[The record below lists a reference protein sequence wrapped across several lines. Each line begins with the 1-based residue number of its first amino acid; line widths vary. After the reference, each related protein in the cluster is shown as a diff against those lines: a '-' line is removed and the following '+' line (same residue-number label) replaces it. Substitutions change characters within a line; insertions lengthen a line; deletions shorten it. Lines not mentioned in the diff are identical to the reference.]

1 MNSVLEARAENWVEG
16 CLGNLGQ
23 GSGLGLRVASNQ
35 AQPLLI
41 WRRRDLGLGASKN
54 KRALIGQ
61 FKGKIP
67 SRREVPSPEGRRAT
81 TPKWR
86 RDVQREENATSI
98 RHLLLCAR
106 RFLHPNEKNGFQ
118 T

>member
-1 MNSVLEARAENWVEG
+1 MAT
-16 CLGNLGQ
+16 
-23 GSGLGLRVASNQ
+23 
-35 AQPLLI
+35 
-41 WRRRDLGLGASKN
+41 RDLGLGASKN

-106 RFLHPNEKNGFQ
+106 RFLPPNEKNGFQ
-118 T
+118 TYA